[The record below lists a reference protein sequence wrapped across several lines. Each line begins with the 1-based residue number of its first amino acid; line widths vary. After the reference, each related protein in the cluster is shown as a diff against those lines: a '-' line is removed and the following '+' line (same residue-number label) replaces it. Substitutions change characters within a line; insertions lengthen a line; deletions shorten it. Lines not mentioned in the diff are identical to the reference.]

1 MPKRRSQAPARF
13 VISMLLA
20 GATVGFIAFS
30 AQRLAYNT
38 LISEVT
44 TYAQEPGLMVARLFN
59 PTPPPWG
66 ALYVGCSV
74 AVYTIGWFIV
84 LSMVWYTRS
93 GSSRTH
99 GA

>member
-1 MPKRRSQAPARF
+1 MAKRRSTAPARF
-13 VISMLLA
+13 LISLLLA

-30 AQRLAYNT
+30 AARLAFST

-44 TYAQEPGLMVARLFN
+44 SYAQEPGMMVARLIN

-74 AVYTIGWFIV
+74 AVYTVAWFIV

-93 GSSRTH
+93 GVTRPHT
-99 GA
+99 